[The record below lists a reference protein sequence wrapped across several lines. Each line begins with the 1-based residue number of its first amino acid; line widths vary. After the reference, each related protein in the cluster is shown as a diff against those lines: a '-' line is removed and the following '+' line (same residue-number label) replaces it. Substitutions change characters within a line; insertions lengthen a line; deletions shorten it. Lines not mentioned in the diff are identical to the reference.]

1 MEIAAA
7 PPRLRERSSDTKP
20 KSGRFAVMSLTG
32 QKRRFGLVPVTSGL
46 PRQADVFGGGDMSQT
61 CHLRTLAA
69 LRSHAPKQP
78 ILLWEM

>member
-1 MEIAAA
+1 LLDEV
-7 PPRLRERSSDTKP
+7 
-20 KSGRFAVMSLTG
+20 G
-32 QKRRFGLVPVTSGL
+32 
-46 PRQADVFGGGDMSQT
+46 MSQT